1 MANRVSPHCWRPNTI
16 LADNLP
22 LVAPGLRC
30 RTLKFNFTAK
40 GVVSLVTART
50 YNVMPYCHAIEPSGW
65 PETCQNCAMLPSQ
78 ALASKREQVLALAAA
93 RGARSLR
100 VFGSVAKGLDKEGS
114 DLDLLVD
121 LPRGTSLL
129 RIVGLKLDI
138 EDVLGVTVDLCT
150 ESELHPDLKAWILAE
165 ALPL

>member
-1 MANRVSPHCWRPNTI
+1 MIVTSW
-16 LADNLP
+16 LP
-22 LVAPGLRC
+22 RSAWRC
-30 RTLKFNFTAK
+30 RHRRGHFIGTVAVAY
-40 GVVSLVTART
+40 G
-50 YNVMPYCHAIEPSGW
+50 
-65 PETCQNCAMLPSQ
+65 
-78 ALASKREQVLALAAA
+78 A
-93 RGARSLR
+93 RGVR

-138 EDVLGVTVDLCT
+138 EDALGVKVDLCT
-150 ESELHPDLKAWILAE
+150 ESELHPDLKTRILAE